1 MSTWNPFGQKPTTPP
16 QITKPRIAEGVVT
29 PTENKPTGRM
39 KALAAEESRIE
50 RGLSHFRDVGE
61 ALKAIR
67 DKQLFANN
75 NQSAYLSWGDYL
87 QRRWKMSEAH
97 ASRLISAADVVT
109 ELSLQGHSVLP
120 ATESQARPMASLS
133 ADQVAQVWSEVVAT
147 TPPEA
152 ITALAVE
159 EKALKYRKPKRNRLR
174 KPAAVKIKGKGW
186 KITIERSLAT
196 IDVEAV
202 LIEAIDRLKD
212 TGRKSEAA

>member
-1 MSTWNPFGQKPTTPP
+1 
-16 QITKPRIAEGVVT
+16 
-29 PTENKPTGRM
+29 
-39 KALAAEESRIE
+39 
-50 RGLSHFRDVGE
+50 
-61 ALKAIR
+61 
-67 DKQLFANN
+67 
-75 NQSAYLSWGDYL
+75 
-87 QRRWKMSEAH
+87 
-97 ASRLISAADVVT
+97 
-109 ELSLQGHSVLP
+109 
-120 ATESQARPMASLS
+120 
-133 ADQVAQVWSEVVAT
+133 

-202 LIEAIDRLKD
+202 LFEAIDRLKD